1 MQILPLLILLAI
13 FPKDRTRD
21 EPPRVTLDGEGESL
35 TVLLMEVKRQTGVL
49 VEIDASAKPEL
60 EPLTPVWFKVSDI
73 PLEGALRLLCQPRGL
88 WVTWKDRKH
97 VVITARQ
104 CARFFNR

>member
-1 MQILPLLILLAI
+1 MHILPLLILLAC

-21 EPPRVTLDGEGESL
+21 QPPRVTLDCEGEAI
-35 TVLLMEVKRQTGVL
+35 TVVLMEVKRQTGVL
-49 VEIDASAKPEL
+49 VELDASSKPEL
-60 EPLTPVWFKVSDI
+60 DPLTPVWFKVRDI

-97 VVITARQ
+97 VLITARQ
-104 CARFFNR
+104 CQRILNR